1 MSTISLSTRDEVIAH
16 YHSRLAEP
24 SPGRIGRKKLLPKK
38 DFEILV
44 HGFVDLLIPLS
55 DPSSIDYL
63 VRQELVMLEAGLR
76 NWELTQEYLPVYI
89 YLIRAA
95 IDSRTLSLPPNK
107 TLYPALR
114 ILLAYQQGESL
125 DSIPLES
132 SDSPVIDRLLSL
144 SDPALLDR
152 ITELSDELRKLQ
164 DLYSIRSGLAP
175 NPGFSMPDTH
185 VKSRNA
191 FRKCRMTIESVM
203 HWNRLAEPIQRF
215 IVNDRLIV
223 RLTGMRPEFVFAF
236 ITGHSDSINQHHL
249 ELNITHFDVLENKKN
264 HWRANVLFRNPDFFV
279 LLNHCNKR
287 LEFSGTVL
295 LLPQDITPFP
305 S

>member
-1 MSTISLSTRDEVIAH
+1 MSTISLSTRDEVLAH
-16 YHSRLAEP
+16 YHSRLADP
-24 SPGRIGRKKLLPKK
+24 VPGRKKLLPKK

-44 HGFVDLLIPLS
+44 HGFVELLIPLS
-55 DPSSIDYL
+55 DPSSIDSL
-63 VRQELVMLEAGLR
+63 IRQELTMLESGLR

-95 IDSRTLSLPPNK
+95 IDDSRISLPPNK

-175 NPGFSMPDTH
+175 NSDFVMPH
-185 VKSRNA
+185 SYRKSLNA
-191 FRKCRMTIESVM
+191 FRKCRMTVESVI
-203 HWNRLAEPIQRF
+203 HWNKMTDDSLRRF
-215 IVNDRLIV
+215 IINDRLIT
-223 RLTGMRPEFVFAF
+223 RLTAMKTEFVCAF
-236 ITGHSDSINQHHL
+236 ITGHSDSINLHHR
-249 ELNITHFDVLENKKN
+249 ELNITHFDVLENQKN
-264 HWRANVLFRNPDFFV
+264 HWRANILFRNPDFFL
-279 LLNHCNKR
+279 LLNHCNQR
-287 LEFSGTVL
+287 LEFGGTIL
-295 LLPQDITPFP
+295 LQPEEITPFP